1 MFPPPKDN
9 RGFSLIEL
17 LIGMALLGIVLTA
30 VYQLYISTN
39 KSQAAQ
45 DLEVEMQQ
53 NARSAAE
60 FVVRELR
67 NIGTSPDCPANTP
80 VIGCMENTTTTC
92 GTSGDKIVFYSMTD
106 CNDTRIFSWSST
118 DNILRF
124 SKAPSGSPDR
134 QPLADNI
141 TTITFNPFDKDNN
154 ATTDKDNV
162 KRIDITI
169 TSRTSRI
176 DPNTRGYR
184 YYSTKTSV
192 MKRN

>member
-1 MFPPPKDN
+1 MFQPLKN
-9 RGFSLIEL
+9 TRGFSLIEL

-53 NARSAAE
+53 NARSAAD
-60 FVVRELR
+60 FLVRELR
-67 NIGTSPDCPANTP
+67 NGSILSCL
-80 VIGCMENTTTTC
+80 ENTSTTC
-92 GTSGDKIVFYSMTD
+92 PTAGDKLMFTSVADT
-106 CNDTRIFSWSST
+106 DTRIFSWSST

-141 TTITFNPFDKDNN
+141 TTITFNPFDQNNN
-154 ATTDKDNV
+154 ATTDLSNV
-162 KRIDITI
+162 KRIDVTI

-176 DPNTRGYR
+176 DPNTKGYR

-192 MKRN
+192 IKRN